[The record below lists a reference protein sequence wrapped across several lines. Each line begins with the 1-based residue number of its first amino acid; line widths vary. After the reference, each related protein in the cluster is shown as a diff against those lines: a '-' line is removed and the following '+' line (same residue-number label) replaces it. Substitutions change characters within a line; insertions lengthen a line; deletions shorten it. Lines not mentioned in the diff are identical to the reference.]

1 MRRKHAL
8 GYALTTTQWLDSDA
22 YVNRYGN
29 DEVGSE
35 GLELSGPSDTG
46 MVLKPMSDGIAL
58 HEAR

>member
-1 MRRKHAL
+1 MRPSRCAVNMSL

-35 GLELSGPSDTG
+35 A
-46 MVLKPMSDGIAL
+46 KPMSDGIAL

>member
-1 MRRKHAL
+1 MSL

-35 GLELSGPSDTG
+35 ASSSV
-46 MVLKPMSDGIAL
+46 VLVTL
-58 HEAR
+58 VWC